1 MLASKHFQQQEH
13 NFNKHSKLIII
24 DKLVNLH
31 SSKEALREIV
41 VVRQKFWIQKLK
53 ILVLV
58 RLNQKFSK

>member
-1 MLASKHFQQQEH
+1 MLASKHFQQQGH

>member
-1 MLASKHFQQQEH
+1 MLACKHFQQQGH